1 MNAPTVVSRDG
12 LGRILPGNSGNPAGR
27 PKGAISEFR
36 AFFDPRMPEVAETLL
51 ALMRSPNEATRLA
64 ACREILDRLIGRPQ
78 AQVNIDAVT
87 TRVDVAELYRRAMV
101 RANEGRGAGE
111 INGSAG
117 EKEIQ

>member
-1 MNAPTVVSRDG
+1 
-12 LGRILPGNSGNPAGR
+12 
-27 PKGAISEFR
+27 
-36 AFFDPRMPEVAETLL
+36 MPEVAETLL